1 MNFEL
6 RIEMKKSNAIILLF
20 IVLIAYTTKIAAQ
33 AVLAAD
39 EPGNTY
45 ELINSILAPTGG
57 DVVETPDCVHPEF
70 GRHIAEVWDA
80 DLGQYV
86 FEFYIHTA
94 IDNDRCINFD
104 RQRVEIKTYDASPP
118 ELLGNYGDKVVY
130 KWRFKVPVGFQ
141 PSPNFTHIH
150 QIKGVGGDDGDPI
163 FTLTPRYKSAGNQME
178 LIHNNT
184 NRVATLN
191 MSLFE
196 GNWVEATETIKIDS
210 LHGTYSMQ
218 IKNVS
223 TGNVILNYSNN
234 DLMTIRSTNTFIRP
248 KWGIYRSL
256 LETSYL
262 RDETLRF
269 NNFSIFEYTKQ
280 TISFDP
286 LPIKAIDDADFSPG
300 AVASSGLPV
309 SYTSSNSN
317 VATIVNNQ
325 IHIVGLGSTVITA
338 TQAGNAVYSE
348 ASPVQQTLV
357 VPNLNYSIYTT
368 EDSYI
373 YGNAPTTN
381 YGTSTSLQ
389 IKENGN
395 VIYARKGY
403 LKFDLSGLAFANLGI
418 AKVRLYCNSFTA
430 TTNITLA
437 SCAASWTENGINYNN
452 APPALTN
459 LSTVTV
465 SSLNTYTFDVTSY
478 IQSCLANGITTASFV
493 VFDNALANTTVK
505 FNSREATANPPEMT
519 LAGLSTTT
527 DNVIDNSSNITYF
540 YNDKTKNLSCNWI
553 SDENIDICLQIF
565 NTQGQLLKTTSKTA
579 YSAGINML
587 EIDLNDIQSGVYI
600 SRLNSKNGSESFK
613 IRVK

>member
-1 MNFEL
+1 MNCSFKFRL
-6 RIEMKKSNAIILLF
+6 VF
-20 IVLIAYTTKIAAQ
+20 IAVVVAVFAFHTKLPAQ
-33 AVLAAD
+33 AVLTAD
-39 EPGNTY
+39 GPGNTY
-45 ELINSILAPTGG
+45 ELINSVLAPSGG
-57 DVVETPDCVHPEF
+57 DVVENPECVHPEF

-163 FTLTPRYKSAGNQME
+163 FTLTPRYKSTGNQME

-184 NRVATLN
+184 TRVATLN
-191 MSLFE
+191 LSLFE

-210 LHGTYSMQ
+210 LHGSYSMQ
-218 IKNVS
+218 ISNVS

-256 LETSYL
+256 LEPNYL

-269 NNFSIFEYTKQ
+269 NNFSIFEYQKQ
-280 TISFDP
+280 TITFDP

-300 AVASSGLPV
+300 AVASSGLTV
-309 SYTSSNSN
+309 SYTSSNIN

-338 TQAGNAVYSE
+338 TQTGNAVYSE
-348 ASPVQQTLV
+348 APPVQQTLV
-357 VPNLNYSIYTT
+357 VPNLNYSINAT

-373 YGNAPTTN
+373 YGNTPTTN
-381 YGTSTSLQ
+381 YGTTTSLQ

-395 VIYARKGY
+395 VIYARKSY
-403 LKFDLSGLAFANLGI
+403 LKFDLSGLAFANLGT
-418 AKVRLYCNSFTA
+418 AKVRLYCNSLTA

-437 SCAASWTENGINYNN
+437 SCAASWTETGITYNN

-459 LSTVTV
+459 LSNVTV
-465 SSLNTYTFDVTSY
+465 STINNYYTFDVTNY
-478 IQSCLANGITTASFV
+478 IQSCLANGISTASFV
-493 VFDNALANTTVK
+493 AYDNASANTTVR

-527 DNVIDNSSNITYF
+527 VNISNNLNSISCF
-540 YNDKTKNLSCNWI
+540 YSDKTKNLSCNWT
-553 SDENIDICLQIF
+553 SDENTDLSLQIF
-565 NTQGQLLKTTSKTA
+565 NTQGQLLKSTSKT
-579 YSAGINML
+579 SPSTRIKTL
-587 EIDLNDIQSGVYI
+587 TFDLSDIQSGIYI
-600 SRLNSKNGSESFK
+600 CRVDANYGNRSFK